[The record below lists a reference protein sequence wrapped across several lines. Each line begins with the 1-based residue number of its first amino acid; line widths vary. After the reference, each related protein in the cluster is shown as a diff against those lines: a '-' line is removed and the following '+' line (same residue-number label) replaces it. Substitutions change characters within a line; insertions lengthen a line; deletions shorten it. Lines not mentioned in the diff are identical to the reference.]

1 MLAIVIGTAAF
12 VSSINWMGLLQTSEQ
27 LVLDHFFH
35 LRPLEP
41 PDSRILIV
49 TISDED
55 IHKIGAWPI
64 PDQVLAKALVNLNA
78 QKPRVIGLDLYR
90 DLPVEPGHQELTQT
104 FKSMPNLLGIQ
115 FGLSAQKVPPPPV
128 LAQLNQVAD
137 ANIPEDPDKR
147 VRRAMLTGQN
157 GDQAYLGLG
166 LAAALKYLEKEKVHP
181 ISIADSPDTYQL
193 GRAKFERLH
202 GNDGGYTRIDDNG
215 YQILLNFRGPASTF
229 QTISFMDALHN
240 RIPEKWLRD
249 RVVLLGTTA
258 ESVKDI
264 FLTPYSTGW
273 TNRSEWTSGVV
284 IHANIVSQILSAA
297 LDGRPLLHGFPGSLR
312 WLWVLGGASIGVS
325 ATWNILQTRWI
336 NKQYSYG
343 AAMLGIFIVSGGL
356 VAIGY
361 ALFLQGWWVPVA
373 TPILALN
380 TAAIACFAYYSYTMQ
395 RLAYMDELTQVA
407 NRRYFDLCLAGHVQR
422 KGNLSLILC
431 DVDCFKRYNDTY
443 GHQAGDECLAEVGRN
458 LRDATRRTDFVARY
472 GGEEF
477 VVILPNTNAREASI
491 VAERVVSQMRA
502 LQIPHESS
510 TASSYVTLSCGVA
523 HVMIDEHLLKS
534 SDWSGA
540 TLIAQADKALYV
552 SKENGRDRFTLV
564 TSNSVK
570 DFDYY
575 QKEKV

>member
-1 MLAIVIGTAAF
+1 
-12 VSSINWMGLLQTSEQ
+12 
-27 LVLDHFFH
+27 
-35 LRPLEP
+35 
-41 PDSRILIV
+41 
-49 TISDED
+49 
-55 IHKIGAWPI
+55 
-64 PDQVLAKALVNLNA
+64 
-78 QKPRVIGLDLYR
+78 
-90 DLPVEPGHQELTQT
+90 
-104 FKSMPNLLGIQ
+104 
-115 FGLSAQKVPPPPV
+115 
-128 LAQLNQVAD
+128 
-137 ANIPEDPDKR
+137 
-147 VRRAMLTGQN
+147 
-157 GDQAYLGLG
+157 
-166 LAAALKYLEKEKVHP
+166 
-181 ISIADSPDTYQL
+181 
-193 GRAKFERLH
+193 
-202 GNDGGYTRIDDNG
+202 
-215 YQILLNFRGPASTF
+215 
-229 QTISFMDALHN
+229 
-240 RIPEKWLRD
+240 
-249 RVVLLGTTA
+249 
-258 ESVKDI
+258 
-264 FLTPYSTGW
+264 
-273 TNRSEWTSGVV
+273 
-284 IHANIVSQILSAA
+284 
-297 LDGRPLLHGFPGSLR
+297 
-312 WLWVLGGASIGVS
+312 
-325 ATWNILQTRWI
+325 
-336 NKQYSYG
+336 
-343 AAMLGIFIVSGGL
+343 L